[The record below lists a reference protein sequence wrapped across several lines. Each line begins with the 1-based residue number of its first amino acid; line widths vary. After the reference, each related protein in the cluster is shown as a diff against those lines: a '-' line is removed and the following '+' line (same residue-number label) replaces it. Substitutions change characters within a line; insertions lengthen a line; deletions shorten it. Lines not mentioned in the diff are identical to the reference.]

1 MFILLPIKIA
11 VYFFSLFLQKLN
23 VPAGFSV
30 TSPDKRNWFISPFGD
45 KQPFPTW
52 MMGAS
57 VVPALLVFILIF
69 METQITSYVQ
79 SQYLPQL
86 LYAET
91 LYTTFPLRQVDSE

>member
-1 MFILLPIKIA
+1 MFSCLLTEIFLIFCIL
-11 VYFFSLFLQKLN
+11 FCLQKLN
-23 VPAGFSV
+23 VPSGFSV
-30 TSPDKRNWFISPFGD
+30 TSPDKRSWFISPFGD

-79 SQYLPQL
+79 SHYS
-86 LYAET
+86 
-91 LYTTFPLRQVDSE
+91 PL